1 VALPF
6 EIAPSELKQR
16 LDSGEKIHLVDV
28 RESIEYQIAHVANS
42 ELIPMASVP
51 GALQKIEGMA
61 DDGRVVVFCHHGIR
75 SLAVVNWL
83 RQAGVEECQ
92 SLTGGIDRWSAE
104 IDPAI
109 ARY

>member
-6 EIAPSELKQR
+6 EIAPSELKKR

-51 GALQKIEGMA
+51 GALQKIERMT
-61 DDGRVVVFCHHGIR
+61 DDGTVVVLCHHGIR

-92 SLTGGIDRWSAE
+92 SLAGGIDRWSAE
-104 IDPAI
+104 IDRAI
-109 ARY
+109 PRY